1 MDILDRLLAHNA
13 WTTNKLIEQS
23 RGLTEAQLDQE
34 FDVGLKTVRATIDH
48 IIENIEWWTDL
59 MNGLPQRT
67 FENLGEDDMTLAGFA
82 RRLEL
87 VAPQFAEVAR
97 RVQTEGRLDEA
108 WQARA
113 YQPTTFDYGNTIIHV
128 ITHSAHHRGQ
138 LMYMLKKL
146 GVASVIMAQALSW
159 ERG

>member
-1 MDILDRLLAHNA
+1 MDILDRLLAHNVS
-13 WTTNKLIEQS
+13 TLGKLIEQS
-23 RGLTEAQLDQE
+23 RGLSDAQLDQE
-34 FDVGLKTVRATIDH
+34 FDIGLKTVRATIDH
-48 IIENIEWWTDL
+48 IIDNIEWWTDL

-67 FENLGEDDMTLAGFA
+67 FEELGEDAMTLDGFVK
-82 RRLEL
+82 RLEL

-97 RVQTEGRLDEA
+97 KVQAEGRLDET

-113 YQPTTFDYGNTIIHV
+113 DQPDTFSYGNTVIHV

-146 GVASVIMAQALSW
+146 GVPDIIMAQALNW
-159 ERG
+159 

>member
-113 YQPTTFDYGNTIIHV
+113 DQPTTFDYGNTII
-128 ITHSAHHRGQ
+128 
-138 LMYMLKKL
+138 
-146 GVASVIMAQALSW
+146 
-159 ERG
+159 